1 MTDETKIVTIQRKS
15 LIGNP
20 VCVGV
25 GGFGITTVCLGLYSI
40 HVLPDAGMTVVL
52 ILAAS
57 YGGLI
62 QWIAGFFA
70 LAKGETFAGSF
81 MTAYGAFW
89 WSYVALI
96 VYGVPHITATGGA
109 EAATIGVGIYLIMWT
124 LTTIGFWLVSF
135 NTNGFVLATFTE
147 FVITMIVLDI
157 GTLAHIEVVDILGG
171 YLVIL
176 LGLMGWYVVYAEL
189 INESAGRAVVPLF
202 PFKNGPLMA
211 RRPAPPEAILSGRR
225 SA

>member
-40 HVLPDAGMTVVL
+40 HILPDAGMTVVL

-157 GTLAHIEVVDILGG
+157 GTLAGIPVVSLLGG

>member
-1 MTDETKIVTIQRKS
+1 MTDETKIVTVQRKS

-40 HVLPDAGMTVVL
+40 HILPDAGMTVVL

-89 WSYVALI
+89 WSYVALL
-96 VYGVPHITATGGA
+96 VYGVPHMTAAGGA
-109 EAATIGVGIYLIMWT
+109 DAAGIAVGIYLVMWT

-147 FVITMIVLDI
+147 FVITLIVLDI
-157 GTLAHIEVVDILGG
+157 GALGNIPIASLIGG

-211 RRPAPPEAILSGRR
+211 RRPTPAEPF
-225 SA
+225 